1 MDFIRIALL
10 VVPMFIGLG
19 VMIAVLSWTRR
30 ARLAGRKSPLTQ
42 GLLRPAGYSLRVQ
55 FDDVFSDV
63 MGWLMMALFL
73 PVVVGALYSGVLLA
87 PGRGFSWT
95 SAAIYFTFAVSVI
108 GVSAYRAVKSL
119 RKAMNLRM
127 GWDAEMATG
136 QELDQL
142 MRSGAAVFHDLPA
155 KEFNIDHVLIC
166 PSGVYAVETKSRLK
180 AIAGGKE
187 GAKVMCEGTTLS
199 FPDWKDSSTVE
210 QAQRQAKWL
219 SSELTK
225 AVGEPVRVLGV
236 VALPGW
242 FVVQNGRYEVKV
254 LNPKNFR
261 YLLDA
266 RDTPL
271 SPVLMTRVAY
281 QVEQWC
287 RDVAPAYSATTSK

>member
-1 MDFIRIALL
+1 MDLIRIALI
-10 VVPMFIGLG
+10 VVPMLIGLG
-19 VMIAVLSWTRR
+19 VMIAVLSWTRKT
-30 ARLAGRKSPLTQ
+30 RLAGRKSPLTQ
-42 GLLRPAGYSLRVQ
+42 GLLRPAGHSLRIQ
-55 FDDVFSDV
+55 FDDVFADV
-63 MGWLMMALFL
+63 MGWLVVALFL

-87 PGRGFSWT
+87 PGRAFSWT
-95 SAAIYFTFAVSVI
+95 SASFYLTLAVTAIAVS
-108 GVSAYRAVKSL
+108 SYRAVKLL

-142 MRSGAAVFHDLPA
+142 MRGGAAVFHDMPA

-187 GAKVMCEGTTLS
+187 GAKVLCEGTTLS
-199 FPDWKDSSTVE
+199 FPDWKDNATVE
-210 QAQRQAKWL
+210 QAHRQAKWL
-219 SSELTK
+219 SAELTK
-225 AVGEPVRVLGV
+225 AVGEPIRVLGV

-266 RDTPL
+266 RDTPM
-271 SPVLMTRVAY
+271 SPVLMKRVAY

-287 RDVAPAYSATTSK
+287 RDVAPAYSTATSK

>member
-1 MDFIRIALL
+1 MDLIRVSLL
-10 VVPMFIGLG
+10 VVPMLIGLG
-19 VMIAVLSWTRR
+19 VMIAVLSWTRKT
-30 ARLAGRKSPLTQ
+30 RLAGRKSPLTQ
-42 GLLRPAGYSLRVQ
+42 GLLRPAGHALRIQ
-55 FDDVFSDV
+55 FDDVFTDV

-87 PGRGFSWT
+87 PAQTFSWT
-95 SAAIYFTFAVSVI
+95 SAVFYLALAVLAIAVS
-108 GVSAYRAVKSL
+108 SYQAVKL
-119 RKAMNLRM
+119 LKRAMNLRM

-142 MRSGAAVFHDLPA
+142 MRTGAAVFHDLPA

-180 AIAGGKE
+180 AIAGGKD
-187 GAKVMCEGTTLS
+187 GVKVMCEGTTLS
-199 FPDWKDSSTVE
+199 FPGWSDNSTVE
-210 QAQRQAKWL
+210 QAHRQAKWL
-219 SSELTK
+219 SAELTK
-225 AVGEPVRVLGV
+225 AIGEPIRVSGV

-242 FVVQNGRYEVKV
+242 FVVQNGRYDVKV

-261 YLLDA
+261 YLLDP

-271 SPVLMTRVAY
+271 SPVLMKRVAY

-287 RDVAPAYSATTSK
+287 RDVAPAYSAAS

>member
-1 MDFIRIALL
+1 MELTRIALIA
-10 VVPMFIGLG
+10 VPMLIGLG
-19 VMIAVLSWTRR
+19 VMLAVLSWTRKT
-30 ARLAGRKSPLTQ
+30 RLAGRKSPLTQ
-42 GLLRPAGYSLRVQ
+42 GLLRPAGHSLRIQ

-63 MGWLMMALFL
+63 LGWLVIALFL
-73 PVVVGALYSGVLLA
+73 PVVVGALYSGVLLT
-87 PGRGFSWT
+87 PGRAFSWI

-108 GVSAYRAVKSL
+108 AVSAYRAVKL
-119 RKAMNLRM
+119 LKQAMNLRM

-180 AIAGGKE
+180 AIAAGKE
-187 GAKVMCEGTTLS
+187 GVRVICEGTTLS
-199 FPDWKDSSTVE
+199 FPDWKDSATVE
-210 QAQRQAKWL
+210 QAHRQAKWL
-219 SSELTK
+219 SAELTK
-225 AVGEPVRVLGV
+225 AVGEPIRVSGV

-261 YLLDA
+261 YLLDT
-266 RDTPL
+266 RDAPL
-271 SPVLMTRVAY
+271 SPVLMKRVVY

-287 RDVAPAYSATTSK
+287 RDVAPAYSAAASK